1 MEAPK
6 ELFLHPNHKDEVGA
20 NWLTFPLTDSDV
32 KYIRADL
39 AELTWVHIWKIWDI
53 IEQVKNDFCD
63 NPKIFKLKEVTP
75 EYFKQAYGEEVLRR
89 FNKYRQNAREARS
102 GTRKGKG
109 I

>member
-1 MEAPK
+1 MKAPN
-6 ELFLHPNHKDEVGA
+6 EIYLSPSIAHPRKPSQVWFNHEVA
-20 NWLTFPLTDSDV
+20 NGV

-89 FNKYRQNAREARS
+89 LNEYKA
-102 GTRKGKG
+102 GKK
-109 I
+109 